1 MVIFTLLIKK
11 QKGNF
16 HLSLMGGSLIL
27 FEFENLLK
35 AQRVRLLKNFV
46 FEKKNLQ
53 LEWWRPNMDF
63 FRNRESDK
71 NA

>member
-1 MVIFTLLIKK
+1 
-11 QKGNF
+11 
-16 HLSLMGGSLIL
+16 MGGSLIL

-53 LEWWRPNMDF
+53 LEWWRPDMGC
-63 FRNRESDK
+63 FRDRVSDK